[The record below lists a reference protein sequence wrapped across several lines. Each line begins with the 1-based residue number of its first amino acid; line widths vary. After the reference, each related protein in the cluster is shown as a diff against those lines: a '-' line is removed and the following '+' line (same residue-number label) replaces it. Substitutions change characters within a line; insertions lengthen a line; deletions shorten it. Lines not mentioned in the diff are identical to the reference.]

1 MSPPESFFPLRATKN
16 SDLLKIL
23 LIAIVVVFFV
33 PLLAHAL
40 LGSYTRY
47 IADDWCTAATVLSQG
62 LVRAQYTWYMN
73 WSGRYSFTFAVSL
86 SELIGI
92 KLVPLLPAITLGLWI
107 TVTTWTVYQFRD
119 RGFRSNPALISLL
132 IAELFVYAIL
142 ESIPNVHQSLYWQT
156 GMLTYIA
163 PLILFTLMIGIFMYK
178 LRQEAHQH
186 SSSSNL
192 LLGILAFLAGG
203 FSEMYVALQ
212 AAVFLTA
219 FVAILALRRENLRQT
234 LTPMLIIGLIGSIVS
249 MTIIFFAP
257 GNEIRQTLTPDSP
270 GLLKVIGL
278 SALYG
283 IKFIGKSVLL
293 SPIPTTL
300 SLIVPAL
307 ITLTLLSNEQRP
319 RERQSPENRRNLYS
333 LIFFTPIVGYLLI
346 TCSMAPSVYGV
357 SAFPEDR
364 ALTIPQLVLT
374 ITIIFWGALAGIALK
389 RSRIEIEQFRRWITV
404 IVCSIVIFLLL
415 IGPLLSARDNFAR
428 APTLRAYAGRW
439 DDRDLEIHDALEGGA
454 KHLVVTALGFTGGL
468 ADIKDDPDYWVN
480 RCFANYYGLES
491 VIAE

>member
-1 MSPPESFFPLRATKN
+1 MSHPGSFSSNRNTK
-16 SDLLKIL
+16 SRYPLKIL
-23 LIAIVVVFFV
+23 LSVVVVVLFV

-47 IADDWCTAATVLSQG
+47 IADDWCTAASVLSQG
-62 LVRAQYTWYMN
+62 LARAQYTWYMN
-73 WSGRYSFTFAVSL
+73 WSGRYSFTFTVSL
-86 SELIGI
+86 SEFIGI
-92 KLVPLLPAITLGLWI
+92 KLVPLLPTITLGLWI
-107 TVTTWTVYQFRD
+107 AATTWTVYQFRD
-119 RGFRSNPALISLL
+119 RGFRSNPALVSLL
-132 IAELFVYAIL
+132 IAELFVYSIL

-163 PLILFTLMIGIFMYK
+163 PLILVTLMIGILMYN
-178 LRQEAHQH
+178 LSQEVRQP
-186 SSSSNL
+186 SSSSAL

-203 FSEMYVALQ
+203 FSEMYVAMQ
-212 AAVFLTA
+212 TAAFLI
-219 FVAILALRRENLRQT
+219 AIVTILTLRRENLKRT
-234 LTPMLIIGLIGSIVS
+234 LTPMIVVGLIGSIVS
-249 MTIIFFAP
+249 MAIIFFAP
-257 GNEIRQTLTPDSP
+257 GNEIRQTLTPESP

-293 SPIPTTL
+293 SPIPTAL
-300 SLIVPAL
+300 SLIIPAL
-307 ITLTLLSNEQRP
+307 VTFTLLSNEKQSG
-319 RERQSPENRRNLYS
+319 ERWPPENKRNLYS

-346 TCSMAPSVYGV
+346 TCSIAPSVYGV

-364 ALTIPQLVLT
+364 ALTIPQFVLT
-374 ITIIFWGALAGIALK
+374 TTIMFWGALAGIALK
-389 RSRIEIEQFRRWITV
+389 RSRIEIEKFRKWITV
-404 IVCSIVIFLLL
+404 IVCSIMVFLLL

-428 APTLRAYAGRW
+428 APTLRAYAERW
-439 DDRDLEIHDALEGGA
+439 DERDHEIRDALEGGT

-480 RCFANYYGLES
+480 RCFANYYRLEF